1 MCPTKKGSGTNSRK
15 RPFGCFALLVPA
27 PFLGDAKPLHSR
39 WSRTTIVFTTT
50 IQVPNSVRRQ
60 ANATRG
66 MLVMK
71 PSLGPPRRCTT
82 DGSPKPRFN
91 EQAGTASLSMMLMRS
106 TPSRVKG
113 SGVRFYVVRVLPSAF
128 HFLMRWCRRSQGA
141 TESESPRR
149 FVAFSLGLGLHGP
162 NLFPQESGFHY
173 APSPYLAE
181 ISDILP
187 DLTVCSGVSHPQV
200 AGGHRAENGSMIP
213 PETSPSRLFQQLFID
228 DAPAAKQQDSARL
241 RHGRRVMDLVAAP
254 SQRTAA

>member
-1 MCPTKKGSGTNSRK
+1 MEPDDDRFYHNYSSAELGQKTGQRDPWHVGDETIAWSARQVYHGRVPETEVQRTGWYRITLHDAHAVNTKPGEGIWCTVLRGAGLAVGL
-15 RPFGCFALLVPA
+15 PFLDAMVPA
-27 PFLGDAKPLHSR
+27 
-39 WSRTTIVFTTT
+39 I
-50 IQVPNSVRRQ
+50 
-60 ANATRG
+60 
-66 MLVMK
+66 
-71 PSLGPPRRCTT
+71 
-82 DGSPKPRFN
+82 
-91 EQAGTASLSMMLMRS
+91 AS
-106 TPSRVKG
+106 
-113 SGVRFYVVRVLPSAF
+113 
-128 HFLMRWCRRSQGA
+128 A